1 MQTGEVLRGLAKHD
15 ADNSGESPAANS
27 SDHHHEEQIGTCD
40 FYFHGS
46 FLWGG
51 TQAGIIAE

>member
-1 MQTGEVLRGLAKHD
+1 MQAGGVLRGLAKHD

-27 SDHHHEEQIGTCD
+27 SDHHHEEQIGPCD

-46 FLWGG
+46 FLWGVRRG
-51 TQAGIIAE
+51 GL